1 MLWVQLYPHTEYIT
15 ELTSG
20 PVTCSAKHNK
30 HAYSFHCFTPQ
41 PPINKHSG
49 PEDTM
54 YVNHSGASVKWWHFS
69 PHFLNQT
76 PWMKSGSSGFP
87 DNTNC
92 PEKEKKLRPPSISRE
107 KAKTLLYFFRQL
119 RSLVRGGNRFP
130 LFTFS
135 ATQST
140 GWEMVKFPVRN
151 DDSRQVVL
159 GNLLTTDWDPLV
171 LPKWSNHISASSVW
185 QDTAATTENDG
196 SSLQLVCVDLK
207 SCARMRL
214 QNQSL

>member
-92 PEKEKKLRPPSISRE
+92 PEKKKNWGLLPYPEKKRKLFSTSSDSSDPWFEVVTDFHYLHFQRHKAQDEKWWNSLFEMMTAGKWCSVTFSPPTETHWYSQNGVITLVLVPFD
-107 KAKTLLYFFRQL
+107 KTQLLPLKMTGLLY
-119 RSLVRGGNRFP
+119 S
-130 LFTFS
+130 
-135 ATQST
+135 
-140 GWEMVKFPVRN
+140 
-151 DDSRQVVL
+151 
-159 GNLLTTDWDPLV
+159 
-171 LPKWSNHISASSVW
+171 
-185 QDTAATTENDG
+185 
-196 SSLQLVCVDLK
+196 
-207 SCARMRL
+207 
-214 QNQSL
+214 